1 MQTIAFLA
9 WLKYRRRQSQAID
22 IESEVD
28 DESSSSPPPLPHL
41 IVVPVSTLPNWI
53 REFKKFCPAMKVMKY
68 HGSQKEREVMKE
80 DLKEHLPKY
89 RNKYTTRRTQLD
101 VIVAPVSYF
110 QKENSPDRKF
120 LSSFKYDYL

>member
-9 WLKYRRRQSQAID
+9 WLKYRRLSQVMSQVID
-22 IESEVD
+22 VEESSNVH
-28 DESSSSPPPLPHL
+28 DESFPHL

>member
-1 MQTIAFLA
+1 M
-9 WLKYRRRQSQAID
+9 KYRRKLTPLD
-22 IESEVD
+22 IESPEATD
-28 DESSSSPPPLPHL
+28 DELPPLPHL

-53 REFKKFCPAMKVMKY
+53 REFEKFCPEMNVIKY
-68 HGSQKEREVMKE
+68 HGTQQEREVMKE
-80 DLKEHLPKY
+80 DLREHLPKY
-89 RNKYTTRRTQLD
+89 HNKHVMKRTQLD